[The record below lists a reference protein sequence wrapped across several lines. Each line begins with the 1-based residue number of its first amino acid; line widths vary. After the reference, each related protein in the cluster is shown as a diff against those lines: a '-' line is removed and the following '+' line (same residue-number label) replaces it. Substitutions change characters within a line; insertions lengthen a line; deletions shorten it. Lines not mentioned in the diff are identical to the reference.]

1 MANVCLIMGK
11 SGSGKSTSIKTLD
24 PKTTVIFNVLKK
36 RLPFK
41 GSNKLYNEENKNL
54 FNLDEY
60 SQIINYLQGID
71 KGADYIKTIVI
82 DDMSYVMRKEYFRTA
97 KQTGFNKYTDMAAH
111 FQSIIQTAENMRDD
125 LNIFFVMHCEE
136 VISDNVIVGYKPST
150 VGKLIDNSYN
160 PIEVVPMLLFA
171 SVKYDENKQ
180 PIYGFYTHRCMEGNV
195 EIPAKTPA
203 DMFEKDF
210 IPNDLGKVTKIMNEY
225 YNG

>member
-136 VISDNVIVGYKPST
+136 VISNNVIVGYKPST

-180 PIYGFYTHRCMEGNV
+180 PIYGFYTHRCMEDNV

-210 IPNDLGKVTKIMNEY
+210 IPNDLGKVTEIMNEY

>member
-1 MANVCLIMGK
+1 MV
-11 SGSGKSTSIKTLD
+11 
-24 PKTTVIFNVLKK
+24 
-36 RLPFK
+36 
-41 GSNKLYNEENKNL
+41 
-54 FNLDEY
+54 
-60 SQIINYLQGID
+60 
-71 KGADYIKTIVI
+71 
-82 DDMSYVMRKEYFRTA
+82 
-97 KQTGFNKYTDMAAH
+97 NKYTDMAAH

-210 IPNDLGKVTKIMNEY
+210 IPNDLDKVTEIMNEY